1 MTPKIYRAFI
11 GIWRNSYWRH
21 GGLFLLAF
29 IATIASTF
37 YLFDLVQAN
46 SARQQLDAAEK
57 YYQKRFVRLEEN
69 WLDTLDALKSQIE
82 FLNLRDINDDKD
94 RKRLIAYLTNLGPQL
109 AFSGIEIINPDGAV
123 VFSFP
128 SGKIRNDRA
137 KDQSGKKPPWILD
150 RTENNLFWYGSNS
163 LWIGGSSKWSIGA
176 YIRAGNG
183 LLNSIVFP
191 FTAIS
196 LELDGQTLATSD
208 NNLGEAGKVRSIKIG
223 NLGPVLQLRGN
234 FEAPISLATVLVFI
248 LGAALVTLA
257 ATSFIL
263 ATRFKQAEL
272 ALLIEVESK
281 KAASAAKSQF
291 VSSISHEL
299 RTPLN
304 AIRNYLLLISEEM
317 ESLERPDIMSDLQK
331 VNLASDHLLDLINQ
345 VLDLSKIESGH
356 MDLSIRSFDLRSFMQ
371 ELASIAAPL
380 VAKNGNRF
388 EFVSDEILGKMDADP
403 LRLRQCL
410 LNLIGNAAK
419 FTENGVI
426 TICVAATEEFIE
438 WRIQDTGIGMS
449 PEQLGRIFKPFQ
461 QADSTISTRFGGTGL
476 GLSLTS
482 ELISLMGGTIGANS
496 TLGIGSSFKVR
507 LPRLVEL

>member
-1 MTPKIYRAFI
+1 
-11 GIWRNSYWRH
+11 
-21 GGLFLLAF
+21 
-29 IATIASTF
+29 
-37 YLFDLVQAN
+37 
-46 SARQQLDAAEK
+46 
-57 YYQKRFVRLEEN
+57 
-69 WLDTLDALKSQIE
+69 
-82 FLNLRDINDDKD
+82 
-94 RKRLIAYLTNLGPQL
+94 
-109 AFSGIEIINPDGAV
+109 
-123 VFSFP
+123 
-128 SGKIRNDRA
+128 
-137 KDQSGKKPPWILD
+137 
-150 RTENNLFWYGSNS
+150 
-163 LWIGGSSKWSIGA
+163 
-176 YIRAGNG
+176 
-183 LLNSIVFP
+183 
-191 FTAIS
+191 
-196 LELDGQTLATSD
+196 
-208 NNLGEAGKVRSIKIG
+208 
-223 NLGPVLQLRGN
+223 
-234 FEAPISLATVLVFI
+234 
-248 LGAALVTLA
+248 
-257 ATSFIL
+257 
-263 ATRFKQAEL
+263 
-272 ALLIEVESK
+272 
-281 KAASAAKSQF
+281 
-291 VSSISHEL
+291 
-299 RTPLN
+299 
-304 AIRNYLLLISEEM
+304 
-317 ESLERPDIMSDLQK
+317 MSDLQK